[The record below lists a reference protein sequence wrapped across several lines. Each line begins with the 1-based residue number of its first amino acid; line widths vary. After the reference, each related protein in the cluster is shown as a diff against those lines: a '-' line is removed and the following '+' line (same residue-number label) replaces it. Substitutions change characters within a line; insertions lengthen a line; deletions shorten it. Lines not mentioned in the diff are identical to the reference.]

1 VSRHE
6 VFALARQELRV
17 AEEYTAVLRRHGAPA
32 GTLAFTTLPV
42 RLARATLDAVA
53 EQGPGAKVPREVVL
67 RMFQEVSAG

>member
-1 VSRHE
+1 
-6 VFALARQELRV
+6 
-17 AEEYTAVLRRHGAPA
+17 
-32 GTLAFTTLPV
+32 V